1 MIHPELD
8 KEKNPQ
14 MPVLVQFRASMKK
27 FATDQNQTFSVV
39 DHSSPYSFGRLNN
52 DIIVLLSSLG
62 ISNERLLAKQDSY
75 FQWISS
81 ASRDPQAAIDFLCC
95 LEEYGVAERV
105 LLEGIDDPKVSKEI
119 RKLQQ
124 KEVAAFSKKDKMRAR
139 MVIHKSRLLFGVCDP
154 YQVLKEGQVHIRIT
168 SNKGPTTPI
177 NADVLVVRNPC
188 LHPGMPA
195 NMTSCNL

>member
-8 KEKNPQ
+8 KEKNPE
-14 MPVLVQFRASMKK
+14 MRVLVQFRASMKK
-27 FATDQNQTFSVV
+27 FNTVENQTFSVV
-39 DHSSPYSFGRLNN
+39 DHSTPYSFGRLNN

-62 ISNERLLAKQDSY
+62 ISNEKLLAKQDSY

-105 LLEGIDDPKVSKEI
+105 LLDGIDDPKVSREI

-154 YQVLKEGQVHIRIT
+154 YQVLKEGQVHIRMT
-168 SNKGPTTPI
+168 TNKGPTTPI

-188 LHPGMPA
+188 LHPGMLD
-195 NMTSCNL
+195 NMTS